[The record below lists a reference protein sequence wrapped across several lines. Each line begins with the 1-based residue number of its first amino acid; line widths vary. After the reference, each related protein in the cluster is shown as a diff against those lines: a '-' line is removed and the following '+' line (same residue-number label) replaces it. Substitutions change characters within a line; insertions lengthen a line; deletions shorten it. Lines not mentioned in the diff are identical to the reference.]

1 MKYVYHKM
9 ETELTP
15 KQQTILVFVEFICIY
30 FTIKYFHYYRKTFGW
45 LITLYIMLNDEIK
58 LHFKIYILLWIF
70 MNLFNYKKK

>member
-1 MKYVYHKM
+1 MKYIYHKM
-9 ETELTP
+9 ETELTS
-15 KQQTILVFVEFICIY
+15 KQQAILVFVEFICIY
-30 FTIKYFHYYRKTFGW
+30 FTIKYFHYYRKTFGL